1 MRKKILAWAL
11 FLACLFVLSLGAS
24 RYVQIA
30 DRVLLPVRLLLLGA
44 LSVLMAREW
53 WQGRDETRKGWDR
66 TRTDAG
72 DRILQRLR
80 RWYYGDAPGK

>member
-11 FLACLFVLSLGAS
+11 FLGCLFVLSLGSS

-30 DRVLLPVRLLLLGA
+30 DRVLLPVRLLLLAGVSI
-44 LSVLMAREW
+44 LLTREW
-53 WQGRDETRKGWDR
+53 WRGRDDVRKRWDR
-66 TRTDAG
+66 PRTDGG
-72 DRILQRLR
+72 DRLLQRIR